1 MPIILLTDYDEVTD
15 IKEDNNNFFEKNL
28 QKLNINWWIK
38 HMRLNSTS
46 ESSEILISFKK
57 FDLYFLLIHNFKK
70 NLFDRLKKFLLTFL
84 RKVHNKIQ

>member
-1 MPIILLTDYDEVTD
+1 
-15 IKEDNNNFFEKNL
+15 
-28 QKLNINWWIK
+28 
-38 HMRLNSTS
+38 MRLNSTS

-84 RKVHNKIQ
+84 RKIHNKIQ